1 MGFAGSKT
9 EAVFLLSVAF
19 ALNLVIFYG
28 LITKPVIE
36 YNLSTPLGYNRTID
50 FDSEGLFVTL
60 ETRNMGSSPA
70 RISLVAWSYNC
81 TLRDPEGA
89 QISVEEG
96 FTEYRIPLDEPI
108 RRLDDGE
115 YTFTLEPDGNFTY
128 LLFIFSVQGQPRH
141 DPVTGFHNSFA
152 TFKPVRP
159 TALLLKR
166 VDGAKFMRVRSR

>member
-9 EAVFLLSVAF
+9 EAVILLSAAF
-19 ALNLVIFYG
+19 ALNLVFFYG

-36 YNLSTPLGYNRTID
+36 YNISTPLGYNHTVD
-50 FDSEGLFVTL
+50 FESEGLYITL
-60 ETRNMGSSPA
+60 ETRNRGSSPS

-81 TLRDPEGA
+81 TPRDLEGA

-108 RRLDDGE
+108 RRSEDSE
-115 YTFTLEPDGNFTY
+115 YTLTLEPDDSFTY

-141 DPVTGFHNSFA
+141 DPITGFYDSFA

-159 TALLLKR
+159 TALLLKH